1 MTSIVEL
8 GAADLAAMLCSRVCH
23 DLINPVGAIGNG
35 LEVLADPT
43 QADMAAFAKELI
55 ENSTKQARAKLEFA
69 RLAFGASSTA
79 GTEIDTRE
87 AERVSTLL
95 MACEK
100 ADLDWKVAPM
110 LLPKNK
116 AKLMLNMLLIAAAG
130 VPRGGTVTV
139 EVEGEPGSESITLT
153 ATGPKTLIPNAIP
166 GLIAGTPEDGVVDAR
181 GIQPFYTGVLARISH
196 MGLNIAL
203 DGDRLRFTADPLP
216 HDIDGTGA

>member
-8 GAADLAAMLCSRVCH
+8 SAPDLAAMLCSRVCH

-43 QADMAAFAKELI
+43 QVDMQTFAKELI
-55 ENSTKQARAKLEFA
+55 ENSTRQARAKLEFA

-87 AERVSTLL
+87 ADRVASLL
-95 MACEK
+95 MAGEK
-100 ADLDWKVAPM
+100 ADLDWKVTPM

-116 AKLMLNMLLIAAAG
+116 AKLLLNMLLIVVAG

-139 EVEGEPGSESITLT
+139 EVEGDAGAENFTIT
-153 ATGPKTLIPNAIP
+153 ATGPKTLIPNAVQ
-166 GLIAGTPEDGVVDAR
+166 GLLAGTPEEGSVDAR
-181 GIQPFYTGVLARISH
+181 GIQPFYTGVLARLSH
-196 MGLNIAL
+196 MGLNLAL
-203 DGDRLRFTADPLP
+203 DGEILRFTADPLS
-216 HDIDGTGA
+216 HTID